1 MAPPQTR
8 NSAFRTHLVLGRVS
22 NLPTVWSN
30 CLAGWALAG
39 GELSPAFLITTI
51 GISLIYTG
59 GMYLN
64 DAVDAAYDAEHGI
77 DRPIVRGE
85 ISRRTALILAIAFL
99 ALGLVAIG
107 SQGWPAFGSALALV
121 ALVALY
127 DLCHKKIR
135 WSPLIMASCRA
146 MVYVTVAFASREGLG
161 RDSIFWSLALAGY
174 IVGLTF
180 VARVENRNYISRLSP
195 LALMSAPPILLLSQ
209 GVTAA
214 RAIVSAAF
222 AGWLLYCLIFVF
234 NARIRNLRR
243 AVGAM
248 LAGICMVDFL
258 AVSHAT
264 DSLALQG
271 SCLGLFLCA
280 LVFQKYVPAT

>member
-1 MAPPQTR
+1 
-8 NSAFRTHLVLGRVS
+8 
-22 NLPTVWSN
+22 
-30 CLAGWALAG
+30 
-39 GELSPAFLITTI
+39 
-51 GISLIYTG
+51 
-59 GMYLN
+59 
-64 DAVDAAYDAEHGI
+64 
-77 DRPIVRGE
+77 
-85 ISRRTALILAIAFL
+85 
-99 ALGLVAIG
+99 
-107 SQGWPAFGSALALV
+107 
-121 ALVALY
+121 
-127 DLCHKKIR
+127 
-135 WSPLIMASCRA
+135 MASCRA
-146 MVYVTVAFASREGLG
+146 MVYVTVAFASRDGLG

-180 VARVENRNYISRLSP
+180 VARVENRNYLSRLSP
-195 LALMSAPPILLLSQ
+195 LALMLAPPILLLSQ

-214 RAIVSAAF
+214 RAIVGAAF
-222 AGWLLYCLIFVF
+222 AGWFLYCLIFVF

-258 AVSHAT
+258 AVSYAS